1 MLHRKRVW
9 IGLAVVVLLPA
20 AALGWWLLSPLFLNK
35 TVEEEFPLASTATVP
50 EGMTRAQVEQKM
62 AEMAAKDQPVMEAMP
77 EMMVVAKPAS
87 PAMPPQAA
95 TPPVTA
101 MPVATPA
108 GGMTGTIPPAAPV
121 RVKAGQFR
129 DADAFHKGSGRATI
143 YRAPDGS
150 HLLRLEEFRV
160 TNGPDLHVLL
170 TPHADPKGRGDATAP
185 GYVDLGKLKGN
196 LGNQNYPIPAGVD
209 AAAQGSVVIYCL
221 PFQVV
226 FSVAGLK
233 AEG

>member
-1 MLHRKRVW
+1 MLRRKRLLLG
-9 IGLAVVVLLPA
+9 IAVVILLPA

-35 TVEEEFPLASTATVP
+35 TVDEAFPLSASATVP
-50 EGMTRAQVEQKM
+50 EGMTRAQVEQAM
-62 AEMAAKDQPVMEAMP
+62 ADIAAKDQPVMEPMP
-77 EMMVVAKPAS
+77 EMKGVNMPAS
-87 PAMPPQAA
+87 TSMPPPPA
-95 TPPVTA
+95 TLPVTA
-101 MPVATPA
+101 MPVANSAAGTP
-108 GGMTGTIPPAAPV
+108 GQIPVALL
-121 RVKAGQFR
+121 RVKAGSFS
-129 DADAFHKGSGRATI
+129 DADNFHKGSGQATI

-170 TPHADPKGRGDATAP
+170 TPHPDPKSRGDATAP

-196 LGNQNYPIPAGVD
+196 LGSQNYHIPEGVD
-209 AAAQGSVVIYCL
+209 VAAQGSVVIYCL

-233 AEG
+233 GAG